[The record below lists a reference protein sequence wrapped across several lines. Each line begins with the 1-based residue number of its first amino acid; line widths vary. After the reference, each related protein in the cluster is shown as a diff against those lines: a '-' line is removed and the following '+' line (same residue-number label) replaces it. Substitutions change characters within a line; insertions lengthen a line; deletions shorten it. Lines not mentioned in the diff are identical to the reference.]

1 MTDEIVISADDR
13 EIPRNLLPD
22 DIAPGDVMLWDDEP
36 ILILSLT
43 DDVVHVVRSFMA
55 RRPDMNAAA
64 HSTATAPH
72 IVIKARR

>member
-1 MTDEIVISADDR
+1 VISADDK

-36 ILILSLT
+36 FLILSLT
-43 DDVVHVVRSFMA
+43 GDVVHVVRSFMA
-55 RRPDMNAAA
+55 RFPYMNATY
-64 HSTATAPH
+64 HSTATAPY

>member
-1 MTDEIVISADDR
+1 VISADDK

-22 DIAPGDVMLWDDEP
+22 DIAPGDVILWDSEP
-36 ILILSLT
+36 ICIVGLT
-43 DDVVHVVRSFMA
+43 DDVAHVVRGFMA